1 MIIGLTGKNGSG
13 KGAVADYLKSKG
25 YEHYS
30 LSDVLRDEARA
41 RGLEISRDNL
51 YAIGNEL
58 RSALGAGVLAKK
70 VLVKLHGQSNIILD
84 SIRHP
89 AEVEVLRTL
98 KNFKLIVVQASPEVR
113 FERMCQ
119 RAREND
125 PTDFKS
131 FLALEE
137 KESQSQ
143 TASDQQLDKT
153 LKQADIVIKNDSSLE
168 TLNEQVEEFLQEFS
182 PRN

>member
-25 YEHYS
+25 YQHYS

-58 RSALGAGVLAKK
+58 RSQFGAGVLAKK
-70 VLVKLHGQSNIILD
+70 VIEKIHGQTNIILD

-89 AEVEVLRTL
+89 AEVEALRTL
-98 KNFKLIVVQASPEVR
+98 ENFKLIVVQASPNVR

-125 PTDFKS
+125 PTDFES

-143 TASDQQLDKT
+143 KASDQQLDET
-153 LKQADIVIKNDSSLE
+153 LKQADVFIQNDSSLE
-168 TLNEQVEEFLQEFS
+168 ALNEQVDQFLQES
-182 PRN
+182 YIP